1 MKGQSLRGRSYRVP
15 EGMGP
20 DGAGGGVPPHLRT
33 PQARSH
39 PRGPASWG
47 AAAHV
52 CPHLH
57 SLHFPVRSARPSPFS
72 GSGPSLWFLG
82 SDLRRRDLSAGRAEP
97 AVALREGVGPG
108 GWRGF
113 PGPLV
118 WGCSGSAHT
127 EALEAVSR
135 GSGCLPHPPL
145 DAWGPQLGLS
155 CAALARGAL
164 LGLTFGSSGG
174 TAVQCLL
181 FATYKQEKH

>member
-97 AVALREGVGPG
+97 AVELGAPWRRGPVAPLDRAGAGAGAGGWGGHSGHVSLPALTLSLPSPGPVSSPTWCCVRVR
-108 GWRGF
+108 GWRGAGRPRRGP
-113 PGPLV
+113 PG
-118 WGCSGSAHT
+118 GS
-127 EALEAVSR
+127 
-135 GSGCLPHPPL
+135 
-145 DAWGPQLGLS
+145 
-155 CAALARGAL
+155 
-164 LGLTFGSSGG
+164 
-174 TAVQCLL
+174 
-181 FATYKQEKH
+181 